1 MEKEEKELEK
11 NEVIKKRRKKAKEE
25 VSNES
30 IPVKEVQVIK
40 NNNTGLIILN
50 IVLICLLSV
59 GILYEFYL
67 KDNVFKNNKPVNANV
82 NTYVS
87 GNVPE
92 KKNITI
98 TETGLA
104 DAVEK
109 VYDAVVVIENYS
121 GTRVTSSGSGFVF
134 KTDDK
139 YGYILTNNHVINGS
153 KDIKV
158 TFTNEK
164 TVNAT
169 VVGSDEYSDIAVLSV
184 PVSSVVIKAKTGS
197 SESMRVGDTTFA
209 VGAPLDSTVYSWSV
223 TRGILS
229 GKNRTVE
236 TDDSIMEVL
245 QTDAAINAGNSG
257 GPLCN
262 INGEVIGIT
271 NMKIASSQI
280 EGIGFAIPIE
290 TAVDVANSLITGEK
304 INRPYLGISIYDAM
318 NRFTWDTG
326 IYINSVEKNSLAEN
340 AGLKAGDRIVKIDG
354 TNVTSTANFR
364 YNLYK
369 HKIGDK
375 VKITVERDGKELDFS
390 IKLK

>member
-11 NEVIKKRRKKAKEE
+11 NEVIKTRRKKVKEE

-184 PVSSVVIKAKTGS
+184 PVSSVVIKAETGS
-197 SESMRVGDTTFA
+197 SENMRVGDTTFA

-290 TAVDVANSLITGEK
+290 TALDVANSLITGEK

-390 IKLK
+390 ITLK